1 MSRCLFRTFGA
12 AGFVLSNLLLSAQQT
27 VPPSPGYTLQA
38 NTRVVLV
45 DVTVTD
51 EEGKPIH
58 GLQGTD
64 FQVLDNKKPQQ
75 IASFEEHRADQT
87 PPVVQP
93 ARAAGVY
100 SNDYLAHP
108 PATVNVIFLDM
119 VNISIEDQAYLEYQ
133 LDKLFDQLRQQ
144 DQVAIY
150 ARTGGASFL
159 LQGFTSD
166 QALLRKAVR
175 NVIPRFRQ
183 PWREYLTDA
192 QLLEQMAFHLGDI
205 PGRKNVLWFSG
216 GSTLYLQALPGF
228 VRGFQSGATQS
239 VPFQS
244 LQPIYDLL
252 EADRIAIYP
261 IDVRGLTVGVPPEMP
276 GQHSVML
283 QTAEATGGRAVIDNN
298 GLALNAAA
306 ILHEDSDYYTLTYT
320 PQHLVYNNKW
330 HTIRVTTPG
339 RHLTLRYRRGYFA
352 DALQPNAPMKSPRAR
367 TRLLAA
373 GNTVQEP
380 PSAHQPIIFEASV
393 TSSAPVGRGKSL
405 PLTVHY
411 SLPLD
416 AFAMKTVNGKA
427 TVVCG
432 AAVYVLN
439 ANGTQVG
446 QRAEQVTFTLKESA
460 AGDPARRRLPI
471 DLTLAPQKGDVYLL
485 IAAWDLGGGQRMGT
499 LEIPYRVPKAATVAA
514 Q

>member
-1 MSRCLFRTFGA
+1 
-12 AGFVLSNLLLSAQQT
+12 
-27 VPPSPGYTLQA
+27 
-38 NTRVVLV
+38 
-45 DVTVTD
+45 
-51 EEGKPIH
+51 
-58 GLQGTD
+58 
-64 FQVLDNKKPQQ
+64 
-75 IASFEEHRADQT
+75 
-87 PPVVQP
+87 
-93 ARAAGVY
+93 
-100 SNDYLAHP
+100 
-108 PATVNVIFLDM
+108 M
-119 VNISIEDQAYLEYQ
+119 VN
-133 LDKLFDQLRQQ
+133 
-144 DQVAIY
+144 
-150 ARTGGASFL
+150 
-159 LQGFTSD
+159 
-166 QALLRKAVR
+166 
-175 NVIPRFRQ
+175 
-183 PWREYLTDA
+183 
-192 QLLEQMAFHLGDI
+192 
-205 PGRKNVLWFSG
+205 
-216 GSTLYLQALPGF
+216 
-228 VRGFQSGATQS
+228 
-239 VPFQS
+239 
-244 LQPIYDLL
+244 
-252 EADRIAIYP
+252 
-261 IDVRGLTVGVPPEMP
+261 
-276 GQHSVML
+276 
-283 QTAEATGGRAVIDNN
+283 NN
-298 GLALNAAA
+298 GLALSAAA
-306 ILHEDSDYYTLTYT
+306 ILQEDGDYYTLTYT
-320 PQHLVYNNKW
+320 PEHLVYNNKW
-330 HTIRVTTPG
+330 HNIRVTTPG

-352 DALQPNAPMKSPRAR
+352 DALRPNTPVKSPRAR

-427 TVVCG
+427 TVLCG